1 MSKSAKT
8 DETYD
13 EALPRLQL
21 ALVKLQQQ
29 ALAEGQ
35 KVLVIFEG
43 RDAAGKDGTI
53 QRITEH
59 MSVRA
64 TRVVALS
71 KPSDIERT
79 QWYFQRYVAHL
90 PAAGE
95 IVIFNR
101 SWYNRAG
108 VEVVMGFSSLEEQS
122 DFIRDVPAFEAML
135 TEAGIVPI
143 KIWLDIS
150 KEEQAR
156 RLEARVEDPLKH
168 FKTSPLD
175 GEAQKRWHAYTEARD
190 SMLLRSHSTH
200 APWLIVATDEKK
212 QARLNVMRHLVER
225 LAVWNL
231 SVDTRPIDPD
241 IAFMFEP
248 EALIDGRM
256 AR

>member
-1 MSKSAKT
+1 MAISKKAYKA
-8 DETYD
+8 ELH
-13 EALPRLQL
+13 ALQI
-21 ALVKLQQQ
+21 ALVESQ
-29 ALAEGQ
+29 ARLIAQGR
-35 KVLVIFEG
+35 KVLILFEG
-43 RDAAGKDGTI
+43 RDTAGKDGSI
-53 QRITEH
+53 KRVTEYMAPRH
-59 MSVRA
+59 
-64 TRVVALS
+64 TRVVSLP
-71 KPSDIERT
+71 KPSDRELS

-135 TEAGIVPI
+135 TEANIVPI

-190 SMLLRSHSTH
+190 SMLLRSHSAH
-200 APWLIVATDEKK
+200 APWLIVATDDKK

-225 LAVWNL
+225 LAARNL
-231 SVDTRPIDPD
+231 SVDTRAIDPD